1 MVMQQEPQ
9 SGGWWQQWRAT
20 LAVVLVGVMVCA
32 VLWPTTLSLYARW
45 IRMDEAYSH
54 GFLLLLAV
62 LVLIAQQPWPDRP
75 SGRRWP
81 WLLAMLPLALLWW
94 VGHLADIILFEQLC
108 LPLLW
113 LFGLGAIWSTT
124 VVRAFAFPILFLYFA
139 IPIWDH
145 LVPLLVDAAVH
156 VVSFLVART
165 DIPVM
170 MQGNQIEIP
179 SGVITVADGCS
190 GERYLVVGLAFGT
203 LAGRLYFSRTSWRA
217 LIIVLA
223 LVLGLITN
231 WLRIYLL
238 VLIGYATEM
247 RSSLMH
253 DHELF
258 GFVLFAI
265 IFAFLVWLIRARSD
279 QPAPVVANP
288 PPSRLQPSWLGA
300 AGWALLLVLP
310 HASASLLTSGPV
322 VTPPPLPQVAAA
334 GVDWPLSQPLFR
346 HRNEARLE
354 QSWRLSAE
362 PGVWLHLTHTGF
374 GEARDLF
381 PYSTLLLRDDW
392 VIVSQRLIRDGA
404 GYQGRELQLRARYGG
419 ERYLVRYFLA
429 VGDMVTT
436 NPYLAKLAEIPAR
449 LSGAP
454 VGTRLTLIA
463 HCPLQDCSAVTVQL
477 EQMAATDPRLTLS
490 TYLDGDQ
497 P

>member
-1 MVMQQEPQ
+1 MVMQQEPLVA
-9 SGGWWQQWRAT
+9 GWWSQWRAT
-20 LAVVLVGVMVCA
+20 LVVVLVGAVVCA

-54 GFLLLLAV
+54 GFLLLAAV
-62 LVLIAQQPWPDRP
+62 LVLIAQQPWPAMQT
-75 SGRRWP
+75 GRRWP
-81 WLLAMLPLALLWW
+81 WLLAMLPVAMLWW

-113 LFGLGAIWSTT
+113 LCGVGAIWSSSAL
-124 VVRAFAFPILFLYFA
+124 RAFAFPILFLYFA

-145 LVPLLVDAAVH
+145 LVPVLVDTAVH

-170 MQGNQIEIP
+170 MQGDQIEIP
-179 SGVITVADGCS
+179 SGIITVADGCS

-203 LAGRLYFSRTSWRA
+203 LAARLYFSRAGWRA

-223 LVLGLITN
+223 LVLGLVTN
-231 WLRIYLL
+231 WVRIYLL

-265 IFAFLVWLIRARSD
+265 IFAFLVWLIRAHSD
-279 QPAPVVANP
+279 QQSPPAPTAP
-288 PPSRLQPSWLGA
+288 PRRLNGSWM
-300 AGWALLLVLP
+300 AGGGWLLLLALP
-310 HASASLLTSGPV
+310 HVSATLLTSGPGIS
-322 VTPPPLPQVAAA
+322 PLPLPELAATK
-334 GVDWPLSQPLFR
+334 VDWPLGRPLFR
-346 HRNEARLE
+346 QRNEARLE
-354 QSWRLSAE
+354 QSWQLSEQPAA
-362 PGVWLHLTHTGF
+362 WINLTHTGF
-374 GEARDLF
+374 GDAPDLF

-392 VIVSQRLIRDGA
+392 VILGQRVIRDDDGH
-404 GYQGRELQLRARYGG
+404 QGRELELRGRYGG

-449 LSGAP
+449 LSGRP
-454 VGTRLTLIA
+454 TGTRLALIA
-463 HCPLQDCSAVTVQL
+463 HCLLQDCAAARLKL
-477 EQMAATDPRLTLS
+477 EQLSAEDPRVILS
-490 TYLDGDQ
+490 TYLNGDW

>member
-1 MVMQQEPQ
+1 MQQEPQ
-9 SGGWWQQWRAT
+9 VGGWWQQWRAS
-20 LAVVLVGVMVCA
+20 LAVVLVGVAVCA

-62 LVLIAQQPWPDRP
+62 LVLIAQQPWPEQAG
-75 SGRRWP
+75 GRRWP
-81 WLLAMLPLALLWW
+81 WLLAMLPVALLWW

-113 LFGLGAIWSTT
+113 LFGVGAIWSTT
-124 VVRAFAFPILFLYFA
+124 AVRAFAFPILFLYFA

-145 LVPLLVDAAVH
+145 LVPLLVDTAVH

-203 LAGRLYFSRTSWRA
+203 LAARLYFSRTSWRA

-223 LVLGLITN
+223 LVLGLVTN

-247 RSSLMH
+247 KSSLMH

-265 IFAFLVWLIRARSD
+265 IFAFLVWLIRAHSD
-279 QPAPVVANP
+279 QPAPAPVRRPPAQLQSSGPGTVA
-288 PPSRLQPSWLGA
+288 WLM
-300 AGWALLLVLP
+300 LLALP
-310 HASASLLTSGPV
+310 HVSASLLTSGPV
-322 VTPPPLPQVAAA
+322 VAPPALPQVAATKVA
-334 GVDWPLSQPLFR
+334 WPLGQPLFR

-354 QSWRLSAE
+354 QSWQLSEQPA
-362 PGVWLHLTHTGF
+362 VWLQLTHTGF

-392 VIVSQRLIRDGA
+392 VLVSQRLIRDGD
-404 GYQGRELQLRARYGG
+404 GYQGRELQLRGRYAG

-449 LSGAP
+449 LDGTP
-454 VGTRLTLIA
+454 VGTRLALMA
-463 HCPLQDCSAVTVQL
+463 HCPLQDCSAVIPQL
-477 EQMAATDPRLTLS
+477 EQLIATDPRLTLS